1 MFRRYIS
8 LATLITASPLLVTG
22 CVGSSGSGQSES
34 LDDFPFTEMLA
45 NYTDNII
52 EPSYRSF
59 AELSQTISVSS
70 YCDAIGSDS
79 ESSALD
85 AAQRE
90 WLDLMTSWQ
99 ANEMMI
105 IGPLASSDMSLRNRI
120 LSYGSNFSHNACA
133 VDQAVIAATE
143 PDFSIV
149 TRRNSA
155 RGLDALEYLLFNQ
168 DLDHSCPA
176 TTEATQDWNDLTDS
190 ERKTQ
195 RCAYAKFVSADIT
208 QQAQTLLEQWD
219 AQRSDFLNPVNT
231 SESLGALSDALFYI
245 EEYVKDTKAG
255 IPTSII
261 NSGCDDAAC
270 PDDVESPYT
279 ETSFANIRVNLQ
291 TFKTLLTGG
300 SGLGF
305 DDVIARTEFSDSGI
319 IENLLSD
326 TDAAVSFIDSMDQS
340 LLDQAEA
347 QLLSGDETACT
358 NSAANPDSGSVD
370 MCSLYGL
377 LKRITDRLRV
387 DFIAAVNLDLPERS
401 QSDND

>member
-8 LATLITASPLLVTG
+8 LATLITASPLLMTG

-190 ERKTQ
+190 ERKAQ

-231 SESLGALSDALFYI
+231 GESLGALSDALFYI

-261 NSGCDDAAC
+261 NSGCDNAAC

-279 ETSFANIRVNLQ
+279 ETSFANILVNLQ

-300 SGLGF
+300 SSLGF

-319 IENLLSD
+319 IESLLSD

-387 DFIAAVNLDLPERS
+387 DFIAAANLDLPERS